1 MLQQFGVAQEALNV
15 AQAGSNSLAT
25 DAAKAQLALAVQITK
40 VKEEFLALVRSI
52 TSSTTFQVMAD
63 TVLKLASAL
72 IKLAD
77 ALAPIIPLLTA
88 FAGVKLLGSL
98 GKGAGGLLGG
108 FSEGGKVMK
117 FARGG
122 VVPGTG
128 NRDTVPAMLM
138 PGEFVIKKKSVQ
150 KLGAGNLD
158 AMNRYAAGGIV
169 TRGRH
174 TYGKKPGRKA
184 QTIDEKLGSKEG
196 LGASFT
202 IDGQDISAT
211 LKAAGDKTPGDS
223 DLDIGGAF
231 LQPQGIV
238 KSLMATLQA
247 GDTAKLE
254 EPIARGKLV
263 AVNFLQ
269 QTRQR

>member
-1 MLQQFGVAQEALNV
+1 VGGML
-15 AQAGSNSLAT
+15 
-25 DAAKAQLALAVQITK
+25 
-40 VKEEFLALVRSI
+40 
-52 TSSTTFQVMAD
+52 
-63 TVLKLASAL
+63 
-72 IKLAD
+72 
-77 ALAPIIPLLTA
+77 
-88 FAGVKLLGSL
+88 
-98 GKGAGGLLGG
+98 G
-108 FSEGGKVMK
+108 FSKGGKVMK

-138 PGEFVIKKKSVQ
+138 PGEFVIKKKSVE
-150 KLGAGNLD
+150 KLGAGNLE
-158 AMNRYAAGGIV
+158 AMNKYAAGGIV

-174 TYGKKPGRKA
+174 TYGPKA
-184 QTIDEKLGSKEG
+184 KTTAEKLERKEG

-231 LQPQGIV
+231 LQPQGVV

-254 EPIARGKLV
+254 EPIARGITSSGKLSPADKAEIGKLSSRLKIDVQSGSLTTQV
-263 AVNFLQ
+263 AEGF
-269 QTRQR
+269 QTGLKNSIA